1 MNHRS
6 PLHLLLVA
14 GSLALS
20 ALGCQSGGVGD
31 PCIPEDEYQQTFNG
45 YGLTEVNIESKSF
58 QCETRVCLVNHFEG
72 RVSCPY
78 GQAEADLTDDS
89 GGSPVPPATSG
100 GLPPSDPKRCRIPG
114 TDGKHCVANNQYV
127 PGSDSGV
134 CPAGA
139 TNADQ
144 IKVTVA
150 SQLLARNSQD
160 TVYCSC
166 RCKGPDPEARYC
178 ECPSGYECSELVREL
193 GLPGKS
199 QLAGSYCIKAGTLYD
214 PIDQGEISSES
225 CAYARDHGLTKSS
238 DGRYDVAQVCGPNYA
253 NP

>member
-1 MNHRS
+1 MIYRS

-78 GQAEADLTDDS
+78 GQAEGDLPDPMT
-89 GGSPVPPATSG
+89 GNG
-100 GLPPSDPKRCRIPG
+100 GLPPTDPKRCRIPG
-114 TDGKHCVANNQYV
+114 TDGKHCVAGNSYV
-127 PGSDSGV
+127 DCST
-134 CPAGA
+134 AGA
-139 TNADQ
+139 TNVDE

-150 SQLLARNSQD
+150 SQLLARNAQD

-166 RCKGPDPEARYC
+166 RCKGPDTAARYC

-199 QLAGSYCIKAGTLYD
+199 QLAGSYCIKSGTAYD
-214 PIDQGEISSES
+214 PRQGGEISSDT
-225 CAYARDHGLTKSS
+225 CADARDKGWTKSP
-238 DGRYDVAQVCGPNYA
+238 DGRYDIFAVCGANYA